1 MTLIH
6 VRTLARVVCYPLLAL
21 VLGLAIGFRAYPEIV
36 GHKVWLISWSY
47 QSIFDPPIYNADA
60 VTWIARQRL
69 LGWYE
74 GVPGFRIV
82 DWREFGEEA
91 RDFLIEF
98 VDSDGNKVVKKKR
111 VWVRWKLWTQ
121 NNGEDIIYGASPDS
135 ADNLRIVIEDLAA

>member
-6 VRTLARVVCYPLLAL
+6 VRTLARAVFYPLLAL

-36 GHKVWLISWSY
+36 GHKVWLISWAY
-47 QSIFDPPIYNADA
+47 QSIFHPPAYNAEA

-69 LGWYE
+69 IRWYE
-74 GVPGFRIV
+74 EVPGFRIL

-98 VDSDGNKVVKKKR
+98 IDRDGKTVVTKKR

-121 NNGEDIIYGASPDS
+121 NNGEDIIYQGQPAADDS
-135 ADNLRIVIEDLAA
+135 LVVTVEDVK